1 MTAARYDVIV
11 IGGGAAGMMAAGR
24 AAECGKNVLL
34 IERNRRLGEKL
45 RITGGGRCN
54 ITNAEPDE
62 HALLARYG
70 DAEPFLHSAFAK
82 FGVKDTFAF
91 FEKLGLPLTV
101 QARNRAFPVSEKA
114 ADVEAALERY
124 MSAHGVQVRTSTP
137 VTRIESDGAHITGV
151 IAGSEV
157 LVADQYILATGGL
170 SHPETGSKG
179 DGFKWLTA
187 LGHAVTD
194 PTPTIVPLRIE
205 EAWVGRFA
213 GVSIPEVKITFYVEQ
228 ERKGAFKGPLL
239 FTHFGISGP
248 TILNAAGKV
257 ADWLEEGAVTARVDF
272 FPHVDLGILDKHL
285 AEAFRAHSNKGLKNA
300 LREVAP
306 PGSSDL
312 ILSLVPQID
321 PEQKVHS
328 LSKENRRM
336 IAEVMKA
343 IPLTVKGL
351 MGFERAVVADG
362 GLQIE
367 EVDMRTMRSKRFTNL
382 LVTGDVL
389 HITRPSGGYSLQL
402 CWTTGFVAGTSA

>member
-1 MTAARYDVIV
+1 MYDVIV
-11 IGGGAAGMMAAGR
+11 IGGGASGMMAAGR
-24 AAECGKNVLL
+24 AAERGKRVLL

-62 HALLARYG
+62 HALLARFG
-70 DAEPFLHSAFAK
+70 DAEPYLHSAFAK

-91 FEKLGLPLTV
+91 FEKLGLPLVV

-124 MSAHGVQVRTSTP
+124 ISTHGVQVRTSTP
-137 VTRIESDGAHITGV
+137 VTSIESDGNRITGV
-151 IAGSEV
+151 VAGSE
-157 LVADQYILATGGL
+157 LLTASQFILATGGL

-205 EAWVGRFA
+205 EAWVSRFA
-213 GVSIPEVKITFYVEQ
+213 GVSIPEMKISFFVEQ
-228 ERKGAFKGPLL
+228 EKKGSFKGPLL

-257 ADWLEEGAVTARVDF
+257 ADWLEEGIVSARVDL
-272 FPHVDLGILDKHL
+272 FPSMDLGILDKHL
-285 AEAFRAHSNKGLKNA
+285 AEVFREHSNKGLRNA
-300 LREVAP
+300 LKEVAP

-328 LSKENRRM
+328 LSKENRRTL
-336 IAEVMKA
+336 AEVLKG

-367 EVDMRTMRSKRFTNL
+367 EVDMRTMRSKKFSNL

-402 CWTTGFVAGTSA
+402 CWTTGYLAGENA